1 MRRRRWHIVVT
12 VPGRVARLSGLND
25 MPDARASNLG
35 RYLRRVYRKLGFAAR
50 KPKPEVFDFARAGAV
65 GTAPPEPGRGEGAV
79 PNLRH
84 PESGRQSRAL
94 VAATPTTRIVVKLG

>member
-12 VPGRVARLSGLND
+12 VPGRVARLSGLGD
-25 MPDARASNLG
+25 VADARASYIG

-50 KPKPEVFDFARAGAV
+50 KPKPDVFDFARAGAV
-65 GTAPPEPGRGEGAV
+65 GTAPTGPARGEGVA

-84 PESGRQSRAL
+84 LGSRRQSRAL